1 MQALPQLDAFP
12 YLLTRLVPTLYHVL
26 LVPEGMAPAEAAA
39 AARQQAAANRLPTC
53 LAFQP
58 DEALYLDADGTET
71 WTDAAPRG
79 GNLVA
84 GRLRPCA
91 ALAPAAGEAA
101 RVARLDAYVA
111 AHRRGGYLLGD
122 LRKGG
127 RPASAAERGAP
138 RGRGAGR
145 GPARAG
151 ALRGVRRVGRGVP
164 RPQPAPAGPGR
175 ARPLPLRERHP
186 LRRLRPAAPRARGQR
201 QLLQPRGRPGLA
213 RAGVLRAEPPV
224 RLSGQRRGP
233 RARAAAGVWENAAGI
248 VDRERTP

>member
-1 MQALPQLDAFP
+1 MTSVMQALPQLDAFP

-26 LVPEGMAPAEAAA
+26 LVPEHLAPAEAAA

-58 DEALYLDADGTET
+58 DEALYLDPDGTEA

-127 RPASAAERGAP
+127 RPAGAAERA
-138 RGRGAGR
+138 RLEGAGP
-145 GPARAG
+145 G
-151 ALRGVRRVGRGVP
+151 GVP
-164 RPQPAPAGPGR
+164 R
-175 ARPLPLRERHP
+175 
-186 LRRLRPAAPRARGQR
+186 
-201 QLLQPRGRPGLA
+201 GLA
-213 RAGVLRAEPPV
+213 RCGACGGWAGECLDPSPLLQGLVV
-224 RLSGQRRGP
+224 RVKCRCQNGTRCAGCGRPLHEREVNANYFNPADGQVWHVPGFCGLSHRCG
-233 RARAAAGVWENAAGI
+233 
-248 VDRERTP
+248 

>member
-1 MQALPQLDAFP
+1 MTPALSELPVQLPQLDAFP

-26 LVPEGMAPAEAAA
+26 LVPERMAPAEAAA

-58 DEALYLDADGTET
+58 DEALYLDADGTEA

-79 GNLVA
+79 GIPVA

-127 RPASAAERGAP
+127 RRASPAEAARLEGAQP
-138 RGRGAGR
+138 D
-145 GPARAG
+145 
-151 ALRGVRRVGRGVP
+151 GVP
-164 RPQPAPAGPGR
+164 R
-175 ARPLPLRERHP
+175 
-186 LRRLRPAAPRARGQR
+186 
-201 QLLQPRGRPGLA
+201 GLA
-213 RAGVLRAEPPV
+213 RCGACGEWAGECLDPSPLLRGLVV
-224 RLSGQRRGP
+224 RVNCRCENDTRCAGCGRPLHEREVNANYFNPADGQVWHVPGFCGLSHRCG
-233 RARAAAGVWENAAGI
+233 
-248 VDRERTP
+248 